1 MEPVQLWTG
10 RTACALQAALRM
22 TNESFAAHLG
32 TAVRTV
38 ATWHQKPDRIPSAEM
53 QQSLDTTLECAGGG
67 AQARFTRN
75 IAETGVRL
83 EPKSP
88 PVDNPA
94 HTTEDAT
101 ATVEDDLTAT
111 ASPAIITGTAE
122 DTGDGGF
129 MGWLQVAHAAS
140 APPDGS
146 DVGQI
151 IRWYRMY
158 EGLTQQDAAARLN
171 TTQSRV
177 SKLEKGTQALRD
189 VTELRHIART
199 LGIPP
204 ERLGVLPDHSADAR
218 PFASHVSDRPGPVR
232 DSQEHWR
239 EIRCELNARRAV
251 LGNLAAELYPAQLR
265 IPGTTVLTSASWL
278 PDGPVELS
286 DIELTWRAEAPT
298 PQLGGK
304 ASQSA
309 GARPLMASGERY
321 DRYSR
326 ALRDL
331 ARPKLLD
338 NRVSYRLLDVE
349 WSGSRGILGFN
360 YTSYF
365 DVLDV
370 CEALGHEFA
379 QAWLAAGK
387 KCPSFADLP
396 FRRSIIDPFD
406 LSARP
411 ILPSINTLTIR
422 RDCIEGHR
430 MYLHRRDAKAVAAAG
445 GMYHVMPAGVFQPAA
460 LAPAH
465 QNNDFSL
472 WRNIQRE
479 FSEEFLGNGEHDGNS
494 VDPIAYDTDEPFVSF
509 ERARQAGDFRVF
521 ACAMVLEPLTLW
533 VELLTVAVI
542 AAPVFDALFC
552 NMVAVNEEGA
562 AVSTEAGRP
571 TVGIPFT
578 AAARERLCTEPLS
591 PISRAC
597 IELAWHYRHQL
608 LGP

>member
-38 ATWHQKPDRIPSAEM
+38 ATWHQKPDRVPSPEI
-53 QQSLDTTLECAGGG
+53 QQALDTTLERAGEG
-67 AQARFTRN
+67 AQARFARN
-75 IAETGVRL
+75 VADMGASL
-83 EPKSP
+83 ESTSP
-88 PVDNPA
+88 PSDGP
-94 HTTEDAT
+94 TRT
-101 ATVEDDLTAT
+101 AAEETPIAVDDLTAT
-111 ASPAIITGTAE
+111 ASSAIMPATAE
-122 DTGDGGF
+122 DTANRSF

-151 IRWYRMY
+151 IRWYRNY
-158 EGLTQQDAAARLN
+158 EGLTQETAAVLLN
-171 TTQSRV
+171 TTQSRL

-189 VTELRHIART
+189 VKELRHIAKK

-204 ERLGVLPDHSADAR
+204 ERLGVLPDQSAESR
-218 PFASHVSDRPGPVR
+218 PFASHVSDRPGPAR
-232 DSQEHWR
+232 DSQEQWR
-239 EIRCELNARRAV
+239 QIRRVLNADRVV
-251 LGNLAAELYPAQLR
+251 LAELAAELYPEQLR
-265 IPGTTVLTSASWL
+265 IPGSTILTSTRWM
-278 PDGPVELS
+278 PEGPVDLA
-286 DIELTWRAEAPT
+286 DIELAWRPDPPA

-304 ASQSA
+304 DPQSA

-321 DRYSR
+321 DCYSR

-331 ARPKLLD
+331 ARPRLFD

-349 WSGSRGILGFN
+349 WAGSRGVLGFH

-365 DVLDV
+365 SVLDV
-370 CEALGHEFA
+370 CEASAHEFA
-379 QAWLAAGK
+379 QAWLAAGRK
-387 KCPSFADLP
+387 RPSFSALP

-411 ILPSINTLTIR
+411 VLPGIATLTIR
-422 RDCIEGHR
+422 RDPIEGHR
-430 MYLHRRDAKAVAAAG
+430 IYLHHRDAKAVASGG
-445 GMYHVMPAGVFQPAA
+445 GMYHVIPAGEFQPAA

-465 QNNDFSL
+465 QSNDFSL

-479 FSEEFLGNGEHDGNS
+479 FSEEFLGNSEHDGNS
-494 VDPIAYDTDEPFVSF
+494 IDPIAYDTDEPFASF

-521 ACAMVLEPLTLW
+521 ACAMVLEPLTLGAAL
-533 VELLTVAVI
+533 VTVAVI
-542 AAPVFDALFC
+542 EAPVFDALFSG
-552 NMVAVNEEGA
+552 MVAVNEEGA

-578 AAARERLCTEPLS
+578 AAARERLRTEPLA
-591 PISRAC
+591 PIARAC
-597 IELAWHYRHQL
+597 IELAWRYRYQL
-608 LGP
+608 LGR

>member
-38 ATWHQKPDRIPSAEM
+38 ATWHQKPDRVLSAEI
-53 QQSLDTTLECAGGG
+53 QQALDTTLKRAEEG

-75 IAETGVRL
+75 LAGTTEGAEL
-83 EPKSP
+83 ASSP
-88 PVDNPA
+88 PDDPA
-94 HTTEDAT
+94 HAATDTTAT
-101 ATVEDDLTAT
+101 AADNQTAT
-111 ASPAIITGTAE
+111 ASPTISRGTAE
-122 DTGDGGF
+122 DSADGDF

-151 IRWYRMY
+151 ICWYRTR
-158 EGLTQQDAAARLN
+158 EGLTQQEVAARLN

-218 PFASHVSDRPGPVR
+218 PSATHASDRPGSVR

-239 EIRCELNARRAV
+239 EVRRQLNAHRAL
-251 LGNLAAELYPAQLR
+251 LGDLAGELYPAQQR
-265 IPGTTVLTSASWL
+265 IPGTSALTTASWM
-278 PDGPVELS
+278 PEAPVELA
-286 DIELTWRAEAPT
+286 DIELAWRAEAPT
-298 PQLGGK
+298 PTLLGK
-304 ASQSA
+304 NPASA
-309 GARPLMASGERY
+309 GARPLIASDERY

-331 ARPKLLD
+331 ARPRLLD

-349 WSGSRGILGFN
+349 WAGSRGVLGFN
-360 YTSYF
+360 YTSFF

-370 CEALGHEFA
+370 CEASAHEFT
-379 QAWLAAGK
+379 QAWLAAGRK
-387 KCPSFADLP
+387 RPSFPELP
-396 FRRSIIDPFD
+396 FRRSIVDPFD

-411 ILPSINTLTIR
+411 VLPGIATLTIR
-422 RDCIEGHR
+422 RDPIEGHR
-430 MYLHRRDAKAVAAAG
+430 MYLHHRDAKSVAAG
-445 GMYHVMPAGVFQPAA
+445 GGTYHVMPAGEFQPAA

-465 QNNDFSL
+465 QKNDFSL

-479 FSEEFLGNGEHDGNS
+479 FSEEFLGNSEHDGNS
-494 VDPIAYDTDEPFVSF
+494 IDPISYDTDEPFSSF

-521 ACAMVLEPLTLW
+521 ACAMVCEPLTLW
-533 VELLTVAVI
+533 VNLLTVAVI
-542 AAPVFDALFC
+542 EAPVFDALFSG
-552 NMVAVNEEGA
+552 MVALNEEGA
-562 AVSTEAGRP
+562 AISTEAGRP
-571 TVGIPFT
+571 TVGVPFT
-578 AAARERLCTEPLS
+578 AAARERLRTEPLA
-591 PISRAC
+591 PHGRAC
-597 IELAWHYRHQL
+597 IELAWQHRHQL
-608 LGP
+608 LGR

>member
-10 RTACALQAALRM
+10 RSACALQAALRM

-38 ATWHQKPDRIPSAEM
+38 ATWHQKPDRVPSAEM
-53 QQSLDTTLECAGGG
+53 QQALDTTLERAGEG
-67 AQARFTRN
+67 ALTRFTRN
-75 IAETGVRL
+75 IAETSVTAT
-83 EPKSP
+83 PTSP
-88 PVDNPA
+88 PFDDPA
-94 HTTEDAT
+94 HTAEDAS
-101 ATVEDDLTAT
+101 ATVADDLTT
-111 ASPAIITGTAE
+111 AAAPAIITATAE
-122 DTGDGGF
+122 DTADGGF

-151 IRWYRMY
+151 IRWYRTY

-171 TTQSRV
+171 TTQSRL

-189 VTELRHIART
+189 VTELRHIARK

-204 ERLGVLPDHSADAR
+204 ERLGVLPDQSADAR
-218 PFASHVSDRPGPVR
+218 PFASHPSDRPGPVR

-239 EIRCELNARRAV
+239 DIRCQLNAHRAV
-251 LGNLAAELYPAQLR
+251 LGDLAAELYPAEQR

-278 PDGPVELS
+278 PTGPVDLLDVELA
-286 DIELTWRAEAPT
+286 WRAEAPP
-298 PQLGGK
+298 PQLGGR

-309 GARPLMASGERY
+309 GARPLMTSGERY
-321 DRYSR
+321 ERYSR

-349 WSGSRGILGFN
+349 WSGPRGILGFN

-379 QAWLAAGK
+379 QAWLTAGK
-387 KCPSFADLP
+387 KRPSFADLP

-406 LSARP
+406 LSARSM
-411 ILPSINTLTIR
+411 LPSINTLTIR
-422 RDCIEGHR
+422 RDPIEGHR

-445 GMYHVMPAGVFQPAA
+445 GMYHVIPAGVFQPAA

-465 QNNDFSL
+465 QTNDFSL

-479 FSEEFLGNGEHDGNS
+479 FSEEFLGNSEHDGNGS
-494 VDPIAYDTDEPFVSF
+494 DPIAYDTDEPFVSF
-509 ERARQAGDFRVF
+509 EKARQTGDLRVF

-542 AAPVFDALFC
+542 AAPVFDALFSG
-552 NMVAVNEEGA
+552 MVAVNEEGA

-578 AAARERLCTEPLS
+578 EAARERLRTEPLS

-597 IELAWHYRHQL
+597 IELAWRYRHQL